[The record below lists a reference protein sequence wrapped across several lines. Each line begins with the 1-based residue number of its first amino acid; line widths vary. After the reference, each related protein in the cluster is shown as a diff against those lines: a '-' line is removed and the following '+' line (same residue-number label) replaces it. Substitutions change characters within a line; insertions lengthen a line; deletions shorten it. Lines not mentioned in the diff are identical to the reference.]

1 MNSSGSLSCDQR
13 SKMVE
18 RNDSLF
24 RSAAVDMLAEEG
36 WNALSTRGLSS
47 RCGLTT
53 GALYA
58 RFENMD
64 QLLGEL
70 WVSEL
75 SAALM
80 GPIDAAIDAVRSG
93 DEEGFVAAFGSLVHP
108 GPEVLAATELVLAA
122 MVEPEVEPLV
132 VPGFRVFL
140 AERTR
145 PSAVV
150 SEVDATVAAT
160 ICFLGLGLAHLAKRS
175 WTATFD
181 MTSELERY
189 FAALRQPGP
198 AVSTPRDEIAEYLSV
213 YPFDT
218 GDERLDR
225 VLQATAIVIGE
236 QGYRRATVQRI
247 CRTAGVSTG
256 FLMSRFGTKLD
267 LFATITE
274 MMWGRGMVQIAGF
287 LAEASEPLGP
297 AMAEALA
304 WREMQNPVIAK
315 VAVLAL
321 ETGRMAGF
329 LPKIAGLVESQEVGF
344 FAGLAKGAPSG
355 YLLSELA
362 LGSGLNLVAWF
373 SPSVRDLPYPC
384 VTVPL
389 VASAPP
395 RYLPDTPS

>member
-1 MNSSGSLSCDQR
+1 
-13 SKMVE
+13 
-18 RNDSLF
+18 
-24 RSAAVDMLAEEG
+24 
-36 WNALSTRGLSS
+36 
-47 RCGLTT
+47 
-53 GALYA
+53 
-58 RFENMD
+58 
-64 QLLGEL
+64 
-70 WVSEL
+70 
-75 SAALM
+75 
-80 GPIDAAIDAVRSG
+80 
-93 DEEGFVAAFGSLVHP
+93 
-108 GPEVLAATELVLAA
+108 
-122 MVEPEVEPLV
+122 VEPLV
-132 VPGFRVFL
+132 APGFRVFL

-150 SEVDATVAAT
+150 SEVDATVAAI

-175 WTATFD
+175 WTATID

-198 AVSTPRDEIAEYLSV
+198 AVPTPRDEIAEYLSV

-267 LFATITE
+267 LFTTITE
-274 MMWGRGMVQIAGF
+274 MMWGRGMVQITGV
-287 LAEASEPLGP
+287 LAEASERLGP

-329 LPKIAGLVESQEVGF
+329 LPKIASLVESQEVGSS
-344 FAGLAKGAPSG
+344 AGLTNGAPSG
-355 YLLSELA
+355 FLLSELA

-395 RYLPDTPS
+395 RYLPDTPQ